1 MKKILLALPLLLIY
15 SCENKPFSG
24 YVVAKEYISG
34 HHCCSEPKTHSIQEA
49 VTHVPVR
56 PIPNQHHHVWQES
69 QFIIHVANKDDVRAF
84 EVDSIDFPKY
94 KILQKVTF
102 K

>member
-1 MKKILLALPLLLIY
+1 MKKILLALPLALIY
-15 SCENKPFSG
+15 SCENKPFTG

-34 HHCCSEPKTHSIQEA
+34 HYCHSEPETHEIQEA
-49 VTHVPVR
+49 GVHVPIHTT
-56 PIPNQHHHVWQES
+56 PPPHHHVWEES
-69 QFIIHVANKDDVRAF
+69 QFLIHVANKDNVRAF